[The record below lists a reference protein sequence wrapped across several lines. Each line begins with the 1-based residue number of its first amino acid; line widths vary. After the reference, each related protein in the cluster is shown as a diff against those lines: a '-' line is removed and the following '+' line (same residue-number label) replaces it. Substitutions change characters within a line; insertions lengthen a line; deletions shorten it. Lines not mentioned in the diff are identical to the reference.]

1 MAVTLLRYFPR
12 RAKALGVIQDMVGLL
27 LTELHFVLA
36 VNLQTMRENL
46 AVDSI
51 LQPAYAF

>member
-12 RAKALGVIQDMVGLL
+12 RAKALGVIQDMMGPFSS
-27 LTELHFVLA
+27 FVL
-36 VNLQTMRENL
+36 VVSLQTMRENL